1 MVLQMIGVD
10 YENADIH
17 VRSAFAFQHHAVS
30 DILTY
35 IKENMNVSGAV
46 LISTCNRTELYIS
59 AAEKITNLKE
69 QMCFL
74 GNASF
79 ETYSKYMTE
88 REDTEVVDHLFKLA
102 CGMKSKI
109 FGEDQII
116 TQVKN
121 SLTLARE
128 SNATDPVLERLF
140 KMAITAAKKVK
151 STVRLSAVEASVIQ
165 ELKNVLD
172 KDFDTLKDKKCIVI
186 GNGQIGQLASEFM
199 VKQGALV
206 TVTIRNYK
214 TKKVNVPEGCK
225 IIDYRDRYSILKDF
239 DIIISA
245 TTSPHYTIKYSEC
258 HHLLEDGRFRVMA
271 DLAVP
276 HDISE
281 EFSQNPNIKMYDID
295 NLGGVNTGIDNEAV
309 VQAENIIEEY
319 KRRFYSDEDVKQYID
334 VIQAIGEVAGAIT
347 YSRIEKDIKSDI
359 ENGNDDLESIIS
371 DGTKRTITSM
381 LYNLKK
387 HLPKEYWTACIEAFR
402 QDFESK

>member
-10 YENADIH
+10 YENADID
-17 VRSAFAFQHHAVS
+17 VRSAFAFQHHAVC

-35 IKENMNVSGAV
+35 IKENTDVSGAV

-59 AAEKITNLKE
+59 APKKINNLKE

-74 GNASF
+74 GNVSF
-79 ETYSKYMTE
+79 EKYSKYMTE
-88 REDTEVVDHLFKLA
+88 RQETQVVDHLFKLA

-121 SLTLARE
+121 ALIIARE

-140 KMAITAAKKVK
+140 QMAVTAGKKVK

-172 KDFDTLKDKKCIVI
+172 KDFDTISGKKCIVI
-186 GNGQIGQLASEFM
+186 GNGQIGQLASAFM
-199 VKQGALV
+199 VKKGALV
-206 TVTIRNYK
+206 TVTVRNYK

-225 IIDYRDRYSILKDF
+225 IIDYRDRYSVLKDF

-245 TTSPHYTIKYSEC
+245 TTSPHYTIKYNEC
-258 HHLLEDGRFRVMA
+258 HQLFEDGKFRVMA

-276 HDISE
+276 RDISE
-281 EFSQNPNIKMYDID
+281 EFSKNPYIKMYDID

-309 VQAENIIEEY
+309 MQAENIIEEY
-319 KRRFYSDEDVKQYID
+319 KKRFQSDEDVKQYIEA
-334 VIQAIGEVAGAIT
+334 IQSIGEVAGTIT
-347 YSRIEKDIKSDI
+347 YSRIEKDIKLDI
-359 ENGNDDLESIIS
+359 ENGNDDLKNIIS
-371 DGTKRTITSM
+371 DGTKRTVTSM

-402 QDFESK
+402 QDLESK